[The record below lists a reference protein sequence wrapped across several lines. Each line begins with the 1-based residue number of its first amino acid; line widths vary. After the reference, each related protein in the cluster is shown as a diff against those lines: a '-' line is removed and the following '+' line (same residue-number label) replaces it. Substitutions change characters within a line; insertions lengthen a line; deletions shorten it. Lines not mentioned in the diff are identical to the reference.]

1 MIIDSLSSPPP
12 PNPLRQKAA
21 ELETA
26 FLAEMLAYSG
36 LDQKS
41 SFAGGVGEEQFSS
54 FMRQEQARA
63 MVQAGGIGLAESL
76 FRAMG
81 GTE

>member
-1 MIIDSLSSPPP
+1 MISATLPPATP
-12 PNPLRQKAA
+12 SNPLRQKAA

-36 LDQKS
+36 LDAQS

-54 FMRQEQARA
+54 FLREEQARA
-63 MVQAGGIGLAESL
+63 MVKAGGIGLTESL